1 MALKRYRHDWLYS
14 FCSVF
19 SMIAFMVPMLT
30 VLGIKDGIVGTLT
43 RRLLENPR
51 NREISP
57 IGTRAFRPE
66 FFEALITHPDAEF
79 LVPETREISATMNL
93 IAEGYPSFDGDLYSS
108 APGDPLLSE
117 TLDPQALSHQLA
129 LGEIYVS
136 QGVAEKL
143 GLSEGSELTG
153 RVGRRQGARN
163 EYGRL
168 PLKVMGVIPRHITPK
183 YNVFCSLDL
192 ARMTEDFRSGYAVPE
207 LGWKGKEKGS
217 EIPVYSRFRLYSRDL
232 DGVERLRLH
241 LLGLGVDTLTQA
253 AQIKLVKDL
262 DHSFTVVFLALF
274 VVVGGG
280 AFASAASGSI
290 DQVVKMRR
298 SLAVLALLGISKLR
312 LLVFTMSQAA
322 LTGFLAALGAEA
334 LFLALAKTLN
344 SYFGGSMGAVEEV
357 CSLSAFKLVA
367 AAAIIVVFMT
377 AASGCAYTSL
387 ADIEPSEGMRD
398 V

>member
-1 MALKRYRHDWLYS
+1 M
-14 FCSVF
+14 F

-30 VLGIKDGIVGTLT
+30 VLGIRDGIVGTLT

-51 NREISP
+51 NRELSP
-57 IGTRAFRPE
+57 IGTRSFRPD
-66 FFEALITHPDAEF
+66 FFETLKTHPDAEF
-79 LVPETREISATMNL
+79 LIPETREISATINL
-93 IAEGYPSFDGDLYSS
+93 IVEGIPSFDGDLYSS

-117 TLDPQALSHQLA
+117 TLTPTELQHQLA
-129 LGEIYVS
+129 IGEIYVS

-143 GLSEGSELTG
+143 GIGVGSELTG
-153 RVGRRQGARN
+153 RVGRRRGGRN

-168 PLKVMGVIPRHITPK
+168 PLKVLGVIPRHITPK
-183 YNVFCSLDL
+183 FNVFCSLDL
-192 ARMTEDFRSGYAVPE
+192 MRMTEDYRSGFEVPE
-207 LGWKGKEKGS
+207 LGWEGRPKSDEPS
-217 EIPVYSRFRLYSRDL
+217 MYSRFRLYSKDL
-232 DGVERLRLH
+232 DGVERLRVH
-241 LLGLGVDTLTQA
+241 LLDLGVDTLTQA
-253 AQIKLVKDL
+253 AQIKLVQDL

-298 SLAVLALLGISKLR
+298 SLAVLALLGISKIK
-312 LLVFTMSQAA
+312 LLVFTMFQAA
-322 LTGFLAALGAEA
+322 LTGFLAAVGAEI
-334 LFLALAKTLN
+334 LFLILAKTLN
-344 SYFGGSMGAVEEV
+344 AYFGGSMAAVEEV
-357 CSLSAFKLVA
+357 CSLSAFKLAMA
-367 AAAIIVVFMT
+367 AVIIVFFMT